1 MKRKKIVTVGGG
13 TGSYTLLSGLKK
25 YPVDLTAIV
34 SMADD
39 GGSTGRLRDELG
51 VLPPGDVRQCLV
63 ALSESSKQ
71 LRELMQYRFEKGDL
85 KGHNFG
91 NIFVSALEKT
101 YGSLSKGLEE
111 AGKILNVCGRVV
123 PITEGDMRLVA
134 TLKNKEVLYGED
146 ALDENEMLRK
156 KGISLEKIELKKRV
170 HAHSKALEAVKQA
183 DVVILG
189 PSDHFSN
196 LIPSLLVHGFAKAL
210 RETKAKI
217 YYIGNLTNKRGLTD
231 NWKLDD
237 YIDSLETYI
246 GNGRIDAVLWNTG
259 SIKKALKEKYEQ
271 KEGKGSI
278 VECDTHKQEKRTYA
292 LVKAKIVATNAPSQ
306 KKGDAIAH
314 TRSFIRHDS
323 DRLAKAIMLFS
334 DMEEQRVIEDV
345 E

>member
-1 MKRKKIVTVGGG
+1 MKRKKIVTIGGG
-13 TGSYTLLSGLKK
+13 TGSYMLLSGLKK

-101 YGSLSKGLEE
+101 YGSLSRGVEE
-111 AGKILNVCGRVV
+111 AGKILNVCGSVV
-123 PITEGDMRLVA
+123 PITEGDMRLVT
-134 TLKNKEVLYGED
+134 TLENGEKLYGED
-146 ALDENEMLRK
+146 ALDDNKMLRE
-156 KGISLEKIELKKRV
+156 KGIQLKKIELKKQV
-170 HAHSKALEAVKQA
+170 SIHPKALEAMRQA
-183 DVVILG
+183 DTIVLG

-196 LIPSLLVHGFAKAL
+196 LIPSLLVRGCVKAL

-217 YYIGNLTNKRGLTD
+217 YYIGNLTNKRGLTSGW
-231 NWKLDD
+231 NLDD
-237 YIDSLETYI
+237 YVNSLESHL
-246 GNGRIDAVLWNTG
+246 GKGRIDAVIWNTG
-259 SIKKALKEKYEQ
+259 KIKYDLRKKYEQ

-278 VECDTHKQEKRTYA
+278 VECNASEGKRGYT
-292 LVKAKIVATNAPSQ
+292 LVKARVLASTQVKKQ
-306 KKGDAIAH
+306 KGDAIAH

-323 DRLAKAIMLFS
+323 DKLAKAIMLFS
-334 DMEEQRVIEDV
+334 EMEEQKVIEDV

>member
-1 MKRKKIVTVGGG
+1 MKRKKIVTIGGG

-101 YGSLSKGLEE
+101 HGSLFKGLEE
-111 AGKILNVCGRVV
+111 AGKILNVCGKVV

-134 TLKNKEVLYGED
+134 TLENGEVIYGED

-156 KGISLEKIELKKRV
+156 KGIPLEKIELKKRV
-170 HAHSKALEAVKQA
+170 SAHPKALEAIKYA
-183 DVVILG
+183 DVIILG

-196 LIPSLLVHGFAKAL
+196 LVPSLLVRGFAKAL

-237 YIDSLETYI
+237 YVYSLETYL
-246 GNGRIDAVLWNTG
+246 GKGKIDAVIWNTG
-259 SIKKALKEKYEQ
+259 AIKKDLKEKYER

-278 VECDTHKQEKRTYA
+278 VVCSAPQEKRTYS
-292 LVKAKIVATNAPSQ
+292 LVKAKIVATNLPSR

-323 DRLAKAIMLFS
+323 DKIAKAIMLFS